1 VCAGGAAGA
10 QHSLLSALAPQG
22 GGRVRVAIPS
32 KGSKVINTFWSR
44 KRNHPP
50 ELFMMTL
57 K

>member
-1 VCAGGAAGA
+1 MCSGGAAGA